1 MIEEKELIDLCKKE
15 DTKERG
21 YRILMTLYQERLYC
35 HIHHMLG
42 NHEDTDDVLQ
52 NTFIKA
58 FRNIDA
64 FEMRSGLY
72 SWLYRIATNEAL
84 SFLRS
89 KKRQANNVAREDYSQ
104 IQKSSD
110 QKSEVFLDEDE
121 IIIRLSLATAALP
134 PQQQRIFEM
143 RYFDNMS
150 YTEMAKKLNLSE
162 GGLKASYHL
171 AVKKIEN
178 FLKG

>member
-1 MIEEKELIDLCKKE
+1 MIEDKELIDLCKKE
-15 DTKERG
+15 ESKERG

-35 HIHHMLG
+35 HIHRMLG

-58 FRNIDA
+58 FRNIDT
-64 FEMRSGLY
+64 FEMRSGIY

-89 KKRQANNVAREDYSQ
+89 KKRQTNNVPREDF

-110 QKSEVFLDEDE
+110 QKAEVFLDEDE
-121 IIIRLSLATAALP
+121 IIARLSLATATLP

-150 YTEMAKKLNLSE
+150 YTEIAKKLNLSE
-162 GGLKASYHL
+162 GGLKSSYHL

-178 FLKG
+178 LLKG